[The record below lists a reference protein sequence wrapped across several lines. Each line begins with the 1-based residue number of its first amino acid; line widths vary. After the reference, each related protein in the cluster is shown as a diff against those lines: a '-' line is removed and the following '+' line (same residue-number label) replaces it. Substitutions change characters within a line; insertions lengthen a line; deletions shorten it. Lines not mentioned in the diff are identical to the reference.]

1 MRITEVKHAFTREL
15 GAEEDSSGDH
25 KYFYFTYQG
34 SEYTVGKLSHSWGE
48 NLNDTQISLLARKLL
63 LKKREFEKWVE
74 CTLSNDK
81 MIEVWLKRR
90 KEFMGYR

>member
-1 MRITEVKHAFTREL
+1 MRIREVKHAFTKKL

-25 KYFYFTYQG
+25 NYFYFEYQG
-34 SEYTVGKLSHSWGE
+34 SEYTVGKFSHSWSG

-90 KEFMGYR
+90 KELV

>member
-1 MRITEVKHAFTREL
+1 LRIREVKRAFTRKLE
-15 GAEEDSSGDH
+15 AEENSSGDH
-25 KYFYFTYQG
+25 IYFYFEYQG
-34 SEYTVGKLSHSWGE
+34 SEYTVGKLSHSWGGD
-48 NLNDTQISLLARKLL
+48 LNDTQISLIARKLL

-90 KEFMGYR
+90 KELV